1 MISSLSMDEMQ
12 RRLTELLQ
20 ENVKLK
26 ETLKQNNVAMKQQF
40 HILATWQEEVMKVH
54 QSHKQKFAETRELI
68 NQLKKEN
75 ADLKN
80 KLLQWQQVENMGFE
94 VRRIYIV

>member
-1 MISSLSMDEMQ
+1 MVSSLSIDEMQ
-12 RRLTELLQ
+12 QRLTELLQ

-26 ETLKQNNVAMKQQF
+26 ETLKQNNASMKQQF

-54 QSHKQKFAETRELI
+54 QNHKQKFVETREFI

-75 ADLKN
+75 ADLKT
-80 KLLQWQQVENMGFE
+80 KLLQWQQIENMGFE
-94 VRRIYIV
+94 V